1 MSGLGRRALLGT
13 MLAAPALAQP
23 AWPNRPIRFISPFA
37 PGGPQEV
44 PARLIAEHLSQRL
57 GQPVVIESKPGA
69 GSAVGTQFVARETD
83 GHTFLF
89 TTTSFATLPAIMK
102 DPGFDPFADLV
113 PVTLVSESS
122 LLLAARADAPFAD
135 FAGLLAA
142 AKARPGRISVGSAS
156 IGSSTH
162 LSMALL
168 QNLAGIE
175 LLHVP
180 YRGVTQSLTAL
191 LSGDIDLWTG
201 DPSIPAGQLQEGK
214 MRPLAVTTAARSPAL
229 PECAGDRR
237 GGAGLRRALLVRHV
251 RRPRHAGRG
260 GADPDA
266 PDGGAACPRQ
276 RVDAPHDG
284 AGRDGAADRAGG
296 TDRAAAAGDPA
307 MEAGRGRC
315 RDHSGMTGPGGATTA
330 PPSSAAISASVSR
343 LRQHAVR
350 IGREAGRQPD
360 LVRPGGGE
368 ADGAAEA
375 GHRALGRVDFAAQQP
390 GLPEMRVLQQ
400 PFDGGIGHGGD
411 FAAAELHRPFGGRAL
426 PQRLGAQGEIGV
438 DVAEAGDD
446 LLKRGS
452 SRSSGRPIA
461 SKKAKACASVLA
473 ETAM

>member
-1 MSGLGRRALLGT
+1 MSGIGRRALLGT
-13 MLAAPALAQP
+13 LLAAPALSQPALAQP

-44 PARLIAEHLSQRL
+44 PARIIAEHLSQRL

-69 GSAVGTQFVARETD
+69 GSAVGTQFVAREMD

-102 DPGFDPFADLV
+102 DPGFDPFVDLV

-142 AKARPGRISVGSAS
+142 AKARPGRISVGSAG

-229 PECAGDRR
+229 QNVPAIGEAVPGFAVPFWFAMF
-237 GGAGLRRALLVRHV
+237 GGRATPAEAVPTLMREMAALR
-251 RRPRHAGRG
+251 
-260 GADPDA
+260 A
-266 PDGGAACPRQ
+266 PDSALMRRMTAQGATVLLTGPEALTARLRQ
-276 RVDAPHDG
+276 EIPQWKRV
-284 AGRDGAADRAGG
+284 
-296 TDRAAAAGDPA
+296 AAAAGI
-307 MEAGRGRC
+307 
-315 RDHSGMTGPGGATTA
+315 T
-330 PPSSAAISASVSR
+330 
-343 LRQHAVR
+343 
-350 IGREAGRQPD
+350 
-360 LVRPGGGE
+360 
-368 ADGAAEA
+368 
-375 GHRALGRVDFAAQQP
+375 
-390 GLPEMRVLQQ
+390 PE
-400 PFDGGIGHGGD
+400 
-411 FAAAELHRPFGGRAL
+411 
-426 PQRLGAQGEIGV
+426 
-438 DVAEAGDD
+438 
-446 LLKRGS
+446 
-452 SRSSGRPIA
+452 
-461 SKKAKACASVLA
+461 
-473 ETAM
+473 